1 VDSGI
6 EVMMHRILISVL
18 FGCTLCPGLW
28 AQPSQKSYR
37 RGDEEFASLNYQSAE
52 ARYDSLLR
60 AMPDDSAAILWR
72 LARVHVCMG
81 EVEEGKQSEHH
92 YRLAERHAHRAV
104 QLDSMSADARTW
116 YAAALGSV
124 ALHAG
129 AKTKVQLAH
138 EIRHEVDRAIALN
151 PENDIAY
158 AILGSFHRALAGL
171 SWIERQLA
179 AIFVGKLPEG
189 DYEEGERALKKA
201 IAINPRAARHH
212 YELGLLYLDWD
223 KPELARR
230 MLSQVPIL
238 PVAVARDI
246 QNKADAERRL
256 EKLAAQ

>member
-1 VDSGI
+1 
-6 EVMMHRILISVL
+6 MMHRILISVL

-37 RGDEEFASLNYQSAE
+37 PGDEEFATLNYQSA
-52 ARYDSLLR
+52 AAMYDSSLR
-60 AMPDDSAAILWR
+60 ATPDDSAAILWR

-92 YRLAERHAHRAV
+92 YRLAERYAHRAV

-138 EIRHEVDRAIALN
+138 EIRLEVDRAIALN

-179 AIFVGKLPEG
+179 AIFVGRLPEG
-189 DYEEGERALKKA
+189 TYEDGERALKRA
-201 IAINPRAARHH
+201 IEINPHAARHY
-212 YELGLLYLDWD
+212 YELGLLYLDWG
-223 KPELARR
+223 KPDLAKQMLAR
-230 MLSQVPIL
+230 VPFMPI
-238 PVAVARDI
+238 AVARDI
-246 QNKADAERRL
+246 NNKADAERRL
-256 EKLAAQ
+256 EKLAAR